1 MSDSLENFIRKNR
14 EAFDDK
20 TPREGAWTRIEESL
34 PRGRHV
40 SLWNSAPLWRTAAVV
55 FMALSIYLVIPKHLP
70 KSGAGNDTALRDF
83 NDIEKFYVEQISE
96 KVELIDEFQ
105 RHDGVEG
112 FTNDFKQLEA
122 MYAVLKEEMKAHPSK
137 KVREALVLNLLVR
150 IDLLN
155 QQLHALEHDAE
166 EGAREKEG
174 SAKKTS
180 V

>member
-20 TPREGAWTRIEESL
+20 TPPEGTWDRIEKSL
-34 PRGRHV
+34 PPARKT
-40 SLWNSAPLWRTAAVV
+40 SLWNSAPLWRAAAVI
-55 FMALSIYLVIPKHLP
+55 FMALSIYLIIPKHIP
-70 KSGAGNDTALRDF
+70 KSPGGNDTALRDF

-122 MYAVLKEEMKAHPSK
+122 MYAVLKEEMKVHPSK

-155 QQLHALEHDAE
+155 QQLHALEHNTDVSNQ
-166 EGAREKEG
+166 KEG
-174 SAKKTS
+174 SAKKAS